1 MKVKATLKGNDVE
14 FSQFIILK
22 RREIEVEIELPDE
35 DVQIYSKEELDRMT
49 LDELAHLIW
58 DKPWIDAEHINKPY
72 KELLM
77 DALYD
82 MNLNKPL

>member
-14 FSQFIILK
+14 FSQFIIFK
-22 RREIEVEIELPDE
+22 RPEIEVEIELPDE
-35 DVQIYSKEELDRMT
+35 DVQIYSKEEFERMT

-72 KELLM
+72 KELVM
-77 DALYD
+77 NALYERYKD
-82 MNLNKPL
+82 K